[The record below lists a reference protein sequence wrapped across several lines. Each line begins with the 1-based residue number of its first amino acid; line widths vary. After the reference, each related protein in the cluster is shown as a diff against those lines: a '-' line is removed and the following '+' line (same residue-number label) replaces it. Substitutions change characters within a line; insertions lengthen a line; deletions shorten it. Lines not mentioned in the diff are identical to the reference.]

1 MKTNN
6 KKPVK
11 KTEAI
16 NHPDYKKLQDELNKT
31 EEKANENW
39 NEVLR
44 ARAEMANMQK
54 RAEKDVA
61 NAHKYGLEKFIME
74 LLPIV
79 DSMEHGLNSCDE
91 DNELVKKIRHGMQ
104 LTIELML
111 KTLKQHK
118 VEQIDPL
125 GKEFDPELHQA
136 MTMRE
141 DTGVKPNT
149 VVEVMQKG
157 YTLNGRL
164 IRPALVV
171 VAKSV

>member
-11 KTEAI
+11 KAAAI
-16 NHPDYKKLQDELNKT
+16 NHPDYKTLQDKLT
-31 EEKANENW
+31 AAEEKANENW

-44 ARAEMANMQK
+44 ARADMANMQK
-54 RAEKDVA
+54 RAEKDVV

-74 LLPIV
+74 LLPVV
-79 DSMEHGLNSCDE
+79 DSMEHGLNSTDE
-91 DNELVKKIRHGMQ
+91 NNELVKNIRHGMQ

-111 KTLKQHK
+111 KILKQHK
-118 VEQIDPL
+118 VEQVNPL
-125 GKEFDPELHQA
+125 GKDFDPELHQA

-141 DTGVKPNT
+141 DTSVKPNT
-149 VVEVMQKG
+149 VLEVMQKG
-157 YTLNGRL
+157 YVLNGRL

-171 VAKSV
+171 VAKNV